1 MSGLLR
7 ALGLCRK
14 AGALVCG
21 TPMICSALP
30 DGGIFAVYEANDTS
44 EGTHKKLTD
53 KCTYYGV
60 RRVVLNVG
68 GETLA
73 AAVGKTGFLAAVAVK
88 NASLAE
94 LCEKA
99 YESDKNGSL
108 NIEV

>member
-14 AGALVCG
+14 AGALICG

-30 DGGIFAVYEANDTS
+30 GGEICTVFEACDTS

-53 KCTYYGV
+53 KCTYYGTPIERLTV
-60 RRVVLNVG
+60 RG
-68 GETLA
+68 DELA
-73 AAVGKTGFLAAVAVK
+73 EAVGKTGFLAAVAVK
-88 NASLAE
+88 DKNLAL

-99 YESDKNGSL
+99 LGEEKKT
-108 NIEV
+108 

>member
-14 AGALVCG
+14 AGALICG

-30 DGGIFAVYEANDTS
+30 EGEICTVFEACDTS

-53 KCTYYGV
+53 KCTYYGTPIERLTV
-60 RRVVLNVG
+60 HG
-68 GETLA
+68 DELA

-88 NASLAE
+88 DKNLAL

-99 YESDKNGSL
+99 LGEEKKT
-108 NIEV
+108 

>member
-30 DGGIFAVYEANDTS
+30 DGNIFAVYEANDTS

-53 KCTYYGV
+53 KCSYYGV
-60 RRVVLNVG
+60 RHEVLDVG
-68 GETLA
+68 GEALA

-88 NASLAE
+88 DKNLAG

-99 YESDKNGSL
+99 LSERLSDEKTKT
-108 NIEV
+108 